1 MHRITPTY
9 FYFTL
14 LYLLLSLGA
23 TPILPARGDDDVV
36 HVSIDVHSAGVRPPR
51 SSQVDLPG
59 ARNLAVDECE
69 PRVFIRG
76 GSLLC
81 RERSRDVRVLRH
93 GVELAILEA
102 HTQQREQEAK
112 KLTYKQHVL
121 KQEMK

>member
-9 FYFTL
+9 FYFTF

-36 HVSIDVHSAGVRPPR
+36 HVSINVHSAGVRPPR

-69 PRVFIRG
+69 PGVFIRG
-76 GSLLC
+76 GYLLC
-81 RERSRDVRVLRH
+81 RERSRDVRVMRH
-93 GVELAILEA
+93 GMELAILEA
-102 HTQQREQEAK
+102 HTHKREQEAK
-112 KLTYKQHVL
+112 KLTYKRHVP